1 VKEPSKL
8 IEPSASPF
16 PGHEYP
22 QRLPLVDRRERGRP
36 APWSHLHHTD
46 RPTVT
51 LEDVARRL
59 RAYRNVDPGEMAVI
73 NDELDQLATAAPG
86 TLRRSAVLVCLFE
99 EAGEVH
105 VVLTRRA
112 AHLRNHR
119 HEVSFPGGRCEADE
133 TPVETALREAEEEVN
148 LQSSRLEIVG
158 TLSPL
163 VTMAS
168 NSAIWPVVAL
178 HQGRPRFQIDPNEV
192 ERAFTVSLEHLLAV
206 DSFVEERWWRETV
219 RPVATDGSFPVN
231 FFKVPGDLV
240 WGATARM
247 LTELLV
253 VVTTAP

>member
-1 VKEPSKL
+1 MEELSKL

-22 QRLPLVDRRERGRP
+22 QHLPLVDRRERGRP
-36 APWSHLHHTD
+36 APWSHLHHTV
-46 RPTVT
+46 RPAVK
-51 LEDVARRL
+51 LEDVAMRL
-59 RAYRNVDPGEMAVI
+59 QVHRSTDASEMTVI
-73 NDELDQLATAAPG
+73 NDELDQLAAAAPG

-119 HEVSFPGGRCEADE
+119 HEVAFPGGRCEEDE
-133 TPVETALREAEEEVN
+133 TPEQTALREAEEEVDIR
-148 LQSSRLEIVG
+148 SSQLEIVG

-168 NSAIWPVVAL
+168 KSAIWPVVAL
-178 HQGRPRFQIDPNEV
+178 HQGRPTFRIDPNEV
-192 ERAFTVSLEHLLAV
+192 DRVFTVSLEHLLAV

-219 RPVATDGSFPVN
+219 RPVASDGSFPVN
-231 FFKVPGDLV
+231 FYKVPGDLV

-247 LTELLV
+247 LTELLI
-253 VVTTAP
+253 VVTTTP